1 MNLTANLHPVPRL
14 RMSGAILLLP
24 LCASM
29 DKENFT
35 YVGVY
40 IYIYMCVCVC
50 IYIYI
55 YMYITRAYTSVSF
68 LCS

>member
-1 MNLTANLHPVPRL
+1 VSSTANLHPVSRL
-14 RMSGAILLLP
+14 RMSGAIPLLP
-24 LCASM
+24 LGASM

-50 IYIYI
+50 I
-55 YMYITRAYTSVSF
+55 
-68 LCS
+68 

>member
-1 MNLTANLHPVPRL
+1 
-14 RMSGAILLLP
+14 MSGAILLLP